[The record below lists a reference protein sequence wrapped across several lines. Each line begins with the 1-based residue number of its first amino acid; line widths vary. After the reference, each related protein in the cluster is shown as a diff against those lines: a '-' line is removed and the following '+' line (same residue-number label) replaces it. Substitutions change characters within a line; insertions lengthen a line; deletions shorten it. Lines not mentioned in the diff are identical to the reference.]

1 MLTALVAVPSLK
13 MPAVSP
19 TGTTNR
25 LWDWRGYQ
33 VRYQALG
40 EEQDGPAVLLVHGLF
55 VNADHWRQNLPAL
68 AEAGFRAYSIDLLG
82 YGYSDKPPSTDPAA
96 RAASGENGRPLG
108 APMQQIGSASGEV
121 LPARPV
127 PLAHPV
133 EGSVYNFYTWAEQLA
148 DFTKQ
153 VIGAESTTLVANSI
167 GSISALQAAV
177 DEPAL
182 FDGVFIVNPNFRE
195 AHEAE
200 QPDLLRP
207 LTVPLLNA
215 VQGGLRKY
223 GQPVFDALANPS
235 TVKTILKEPYADAEQ
250 VAACLLGRTC

>member
-1 MLTALVAVPSLK
+1 MLSALVAVPSLK

-25 LWDWRGYQ
+25 LWEWRGYQ

-121 LPARPV
+121 L
-127 PLAHPV
+127 
-133 EGSVYNFYTWAEQLA
+133 
-148 DFTKQ
+148 
-153 VIGAESTTLVANSI
+153 
-167 GSISALQAAV
+167 
-177 DEPAL
+177 
-182 FDGVFIVNPNFRE
+182 
-195 AHEAE
+195 
-200 QPDLLRP
+200 
-207 LTVPLLNA
+207 
-215 VQGGLRKY
+215 
-223 GQPVFDALANPS
+223 
-235 TVKTILKEPYADAEQ
+235 Q
-250 VAACLLGRTC
+250 VAVLEADPYCSLVKVAVLVGPYQATTGSCGCVWRLEAAPRTRGQSPSAPYPTETPRLSC